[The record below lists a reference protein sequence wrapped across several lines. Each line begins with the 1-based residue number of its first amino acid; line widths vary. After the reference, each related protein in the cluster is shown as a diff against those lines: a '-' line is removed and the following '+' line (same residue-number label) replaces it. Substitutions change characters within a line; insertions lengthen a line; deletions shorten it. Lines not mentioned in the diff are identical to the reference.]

1 MNIRLF
7 SPFDIPAL
15 KAIYE
20 RQGFPYAFPDLN
32 KMEAVLVV
40 TDENG
45 EPVAAIAA
53 EKLVQLYLLID
64 PSLHP
69 ATAQS
74 TIRLFHKELSK
85 ILKIKGY
92 NSVEAFLPP
101 SISAKFGKRL
111 EKSFGWVKN
120 WQSWT
125 REV

>member
-53 EKLVQLYLLID
+53 EKLVQLYLFVGTME
-64 PSLHP
+64 HP
-69 ATAQS
+69 ATALAI
-74 TIRLFHKELSK
+74 IRLMHAELSK
-85 ILKIKGY
+85 VLKSKGY
-92 NSVEAFLPP
+92 SSAEAFLPP
-101 SISAKFGKRL
+101 SIARRFGRRL
-111 EKSFGWVKN
+111 ERTFGWVRN
-120 WQSWT
+120 WPSWT
-125 REV
+125 KGF